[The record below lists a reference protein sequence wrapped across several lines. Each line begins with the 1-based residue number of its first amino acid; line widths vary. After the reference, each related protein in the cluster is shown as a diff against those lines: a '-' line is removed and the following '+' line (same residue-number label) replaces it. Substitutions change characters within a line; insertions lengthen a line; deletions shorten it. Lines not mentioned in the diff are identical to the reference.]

1 MALIAHPHFDV
12 VRKLKL
18 PKGEFAI
25 FGSGPLIVRGLIA
38 GSNDL
43 DVLCR
48 GEAWQVAQRIGRVT
62 VLEDYKVTVA
72 TICNEQISFGTQWGI
87 GDPDVNMLID
97 EAEMIDGLP
106 FVHMRHVIAYKQI
119 RRSTRDMRHL
129 EILGKNGFG
138 EFTDEVG

>member
-1 MALIAHPHFDV
+1 MALIAHPYFDV
-12 VRKLKL
+12 IRGLKL

-62 VLEDYKVTVA
+62 VLEDYNVTVA
-72 TICNEQISFGTQWGI
+72 TICNDQISFGTQWGI
-87 GDPDVNMLID
+87 GDPDVNRLID
-97 EAEMIDGLP
+97 EAEMIGGLP

-119 RRSTRDMRHL
+119 RSSTRDIRHL
-129 EILGKNGFG
+129 VILEKNGFG
-138 EFTDEVG
+138 ALIDEVD